1 MAESENN
8 SANTVL
14 ISVVILVIIALAFYF
29 GFRGNFGGGA
39 NNARDVNVELNTPD
53 IGGGDGGE
61 AAQ

>member
-1 MAESENN
+1 MAENENN

-29 GFRGNFGGGA
+29 GFRGNMGGA
-39 NNARDVNVELNTPD
+39 DNAGDVNVELNTPD
-53 IGGGDGGE
+53 IGGGDDGG